1 MIKIILGVLVTVF
14 VIVSTVVVLY
24 WRDINYDPDTKDM
37 FIFFGLVP
45 VAISLLLLMPFF
57 IKQWYQEN
65 KIKKQNEE
73 ALKNKPQEESEL
85 KPVKEDIKWVNL
97 HVFSAATYSA
107 LGENDEIWMSLTEFK
122 SPELDAQLQNGYGL
136 PILSYRI
143 SDLDDMVASAEND
156 DSDESMVNARQL
168 RIWALIQHQLEQ
180 HAQTLWAISEHLKS
194 SALFFDTQLAH
205 EYRMHPAW
213 IDPNAEFNEEAYERP
228 KISEVYKLNRLNL
241 HIILS
246 EDLLHT
252 ADESVTQ
259 EKLSQ
264 FLNELGILDKMF
276 HVEYHYWG
284 KETAYTQ
291 WFNLLDKIQNV
302 EHEINLMVAVDSEID
317 QDTVDEKTWIS
328 EHYIPSE
335 FVGSC
340 CIAHVNVKINEIS
353 PQKII
358 KIALNDHQLFNT
370 LTQLNYQAL
379 PQFQQEAPFVV
390 QLDDPGDI
398 KVVKRLEKNFAETQ
412 IEQHHYLFMK
422 QSVGQTEH
430 LAKIYGFMIALQAP
444 EDVCAFVYSCEQP
457 RTQSIIESFVE
468 QSVEEQLNKEEAT
481 V

>member
-1 MIKIILGVLVTVF
+1 MIKIILGVLITIF

-24 WRDINYDPDTKDM
+24 WRDINYDPDFQDM
-37 FIFFGLVP
+37 LIFFGLVP

-57 IKQWYQEN
+57 IKQWYQES
-65 KIKKQNEE
+65 KIRKQNEE
-73 ALKNKPQEESEL
+73 ALKNKSPDESEI
-85 KPVKEDIKWVNL
+85 KPVKEEIRWIDL
-97 HVFSAATYSA
+97 HVFSASSYSA
-107 LGENDEIWMSLTEFK
+107 LGENAEIWTSLKEFK

-143 SDLDDMVASAEND
+143 TDLDDIVDVQSEE
-156 DSDESMVNARQL
+156 DSDELIVNARQA

-180 HAQTLWAISEHLKS
+180 HVETLWALSEHLKN
-194 SALFFDTQLAH
+194 SALFYDTQLAH

-213 IDPNAEFNEEAYERP
+213 IDPDAQVDDYAEQPRTV
-228 KISEVYKLNRLNL
+228 KEVYKLNRLNL

-252 ADESVTQ
+252 ADESLTQ
-259 EKLSQ
+259 EKISEY
-264 FLNELGILDKMF
+264 LNELGILDKMF

-284 KETAYTQ
+284 KETAYTH
-291 WFNLLDKIQNV
+291 WFNLLDKIQKV
-302 EHEINLMVAVDSEID
+302 EHEFNFLVAVDSEID

-340 CIAHVNVKINEIS
+340 CVAHVNVKINELV
-353 PQKII
+353 PQKVI
-358 KIALNDHQLFNT
+358 KIALNDHQLLNT
-370 LTQLNYQAL
+370 LKQLNSLEL
-379 PQFQQEAPFVV
+379 PQFQREEPFVV

-398 KVVKRLEKNFAETQ
+398 KVIKRLEKNFAETL

-422 QSVGQTEH
+422 HSVGQTEH
-430 LAKIYGFMIALQAP
+430 LAKIFGFMVALNAP
-444 EDVCAFVYSCEQP
+444 EDLCALVYSCDQP
-457 RTQSIIESFVE
+457 RTQSIIQPILEKSN
-468 QSVEEQLNKEEAT
+468 QEQLSTEDVT